1 MVSVLALN
9 VVDRV
14 FDPRSSKT
22 KDYLISMCCF
32 SAKHTALRRKSKYE
46 LIRNRDNVSE
56 WGGMSIRGL
65 SCQ

>member
-22 KDYLISMCCF
+22 KDYLISMCGF
-32 SAKHTALRRKSKYE
+32 SAKHPALRRKNKYE